1 MRVSVLIVTYRSEGY
16 IGDCIRSVYQ
26 SDPRAEV
33 IVVDN
38 ASGDGTAT
46 VVAHFPQVRWVANTE
61 NVGFSAAVNQAAQLA
76 TGDLLLLLNP
86 DTLLCATSI
95 PRMVAALVRN
105 PQYSAVGPISN
116 NAGGMQSARH
126 WFPNALETMSAE
138 GREKAAGYLIH
149 KFGARAVETKL
160 LTGFALMIRT
170 AEFRALQGLDSDL
183 ILGFDDLDLCWRLQL
198 QSKKIAVAI
207 DSFVWHA
214 LHKSFEAGARPI
226 VDAMHQQSLDAFTRK
241 LANHYGSVENIP
253 HSMELWGVDWFV
265 PSAISMEKTPE
276 KKHTTPASLSVVIV
290 IPRETFTRAHLRF
303 TLENYQSAGVPLDRI
318 LIVDSKGQVTEESV
332 DIWRPSQNATFAVAW
347 PKLSRW
353 WENARILVIRA
364 GCYLA
369 PDSIPSLESGSY
381 GPVAGDLA
389 NDAPTPQMDLTQN
402 QVPWFLFDSEAEFP
416 EHWMLHSTIIAMS
429 QNMAPALLEQGLAML
444 SQNQNSV
451 AQALPSQLQS
461 VLDDTLR
468 TGVLGKGALL
478 DLQEQPIRLE
488 QCQQL
493 VWRLDPFDLQ
503 GMSLLLKELRE
514 SGLQKVIVIF
524 DNAFAPRSESDK
536 GRRVV
541 HPLQVRRELHQAGF
555 AILDQ
560 QTWKDSLPE
569 SPVQS
574 LGELR
579 LPTPLSRSEQIL
591 ALSPQLMLVA
601 QATQVPWRLDKK
613 VSIVLLAINQLEYTR
628 QCIVSIQENCRQPI
642 ELILVDNGS
651 TDGSEAYFRSIVGAK
666 VIRNEVN
673 VGVAAGWNQGIAL
686 ATGDYVLIL
695 NNDTLVP
702 AGCIENMVRC
712 AEQHPPIGMVVPR
725 CNEVG
730 GPQRLEGFQSTQPKD
745 ILEEAAKV
753 QTINALSCWEF
764 PRLKGVAMLIPR
776 VVLQQV
782 GPFDEQFGMGNFED
796 DDYCYRLKNHGYQLF
811 IADDAFLY
819 HYGSVSFKGERI
831 DRDQLILEN
840 QAKFRRKWANGFQI
854 QTTKSAQS
862 NEGYA
867 LLHCGDAASA
877 RQYFATEMERHPTA
891 ENALGLAEALF
902 LLGEPREAFAFY
914 CRALEINPELE
925 RAGEGILQLLER
937 DYDAASAQ
945 GVLEYLRRKYPQ
957 LRSLR
962 QSAEQMGIDADWQ
975 PVLQQV
981 LETGDWG
988 QAWSLLGE
996 LLQRY
1001 GEQFEICNGLGIV
1014 KYQQG
1019 SYEEA
1024 LRWFEK
1030 AIHLH
1035 PADGDALLNMYDCM
1049 LRLGMPRN
1057 AIRPMEYALSLDPS
1071 LHEVRLAVEEI
1082 KAMATGSW
1090 EAQGVI
1096 HAREANMEAEKLIRE
1111 GLADRAE
1118 QMLRELHAQQPKNYR
1133 ALNNLGLLA
1142 WYRQKLPEAFGL
1154 FAMAVDLNPWYM
1166 DAVVNLYDCA
1176 FLSHRLEEFS
1186 PWFAKAQAANPGHA
1200 ELARIAQEI
1209 EDNRTPERL
1218 ETYFRKDAEQSQKS
1232 EQVRMGHQLLEEQK
1246 VDSAVLIFSAILRDY
1261 PDDVDA
1267 LNGMGIAAFYHGRYE
1282 DAMVI
1287 FSHAL
1292 QCAPLDSDT
1301 LVNYWDTAVKLERT
1315 KEALLVLQNA
1325 LAVDPNLTTVA
1336 RILEENK

>member
-1 MRVSVLIVTYRSEGY
+1 MRVSVLIVSFRSEGY
-16 IGDCIRSVYQ
+16 IGDCLRSVYQ

-38 ASGDGTAT
+38 ASGDGTAA
-46 VVAHFPQVRWVANTE
+46 VVAHFPQVRWVANSE

-86 DTLLCATSI
+86 DTMLCATSI
-95 PRMVAALVRN
+95 PRMMAALVRN
-105 PQYSAVGPISN
+105 PQYCAIGPISN

-126 WFPNALETMSAE
+126 WFPNALETVPAE
-138 GREKAAGYLIH
+138 SREKAAAYLIQ

-160 LTGFALMIRT
+160 LTGFALMIHS
-170 AEFRALQGLDSDL
+170 ADFHAMQGLDPQL
-183 ILGFDDLDLCWRLQL
+183 ILGFDDLDLCWRLQ
-198 QSKKIAVAI
+198 QQGKKIAVAI

-214 LHKSFEAGARPI
+214 LHKSFEAGSRPV

-241 LANHYGSVENIP
+241 LAVHYGGVSEIP

-265 PSAISMEKTPE
+265 PSAVIMENAPAHLPST
-276 KKHTTPASLSVVIV
+276 ASLAVVIL
-290 IPRETFTRAHLRF
+290 IPNDSFTRAHLRF
-303 TLENYQSAGVPLDRI
+303 TLENYQSAGVSLDRI
-318 LIVDSKGQVTEESV
+318 LIVDTKGHVQGDSV
-332 DIWRPSQNATFAVAW
+332 DIWQPGQGHDFATVW
-347 PKLSRW
+347 SKISRW
-353 WENARILVIRA
+353 WDSAQVLFLRA

-369 PDSIPSLESGSY
+369 PDQFSSIETGTY
-381 GPVAGDLA
+381 GTVAGDVSTEIPSPQLDLSKS
-389 NDAPTPQMDLTQN
+389 NTPWMILN
-402 QVPWFLFDSEAEFP
+402 SSEPFP
-416 EHWMLHSTIIAMS
+416 VQWEKNAILVAMS

-444 SQNQNSV
+444 SQLQAPV
-451 AQALPSQLQS
+451 APELPPQLQS
-461 VLDDTLR
+461 VLDGNLR
-468 TGVLGKGALL
+468 TGILGKGTLL
-478 DLQEQPIRLE
+478 DLQEQPMRLE

-493 VWRLDPFDLQ
+493 VWRLDPLDVS

-514 SGLQKVIVIF
+514 SGLQRVVVIF
-524 DNAFAPRSESDK
+524 DNAFAPHTSADSK
-536 GRRVV
+536 RRFVN
-541 HPLQVRRELHQAGF
+541 PLQVRRELNQAGF
-555 AILDQ
+555 AILNQ
-560 QTWKDSLPE
+560 QTWKVALPDT
-569 SPVQS
+569 PVHE

-579 LPTPLSRSEQIL
+579 LPTPLTAQEQIL
-591 ALSPQLMLVA
+591 ALSPQIILEA
-601 QATQVPWRLDKK
+601 QATQVPWRLEKK
-613 VSIVLLAINQLEYTR
+613 VSVVILAINQLEYTR
-628 QCIVSIQENCRQPI
+628 KCIVSLQQNCRQPLEI
-642 ELILVDNGS
+642 ILVDNGS
-651 TDGSEAYFRSIVGAK
+651 TDGSEAYFRSIAGAK

-673 VGVAAGWNQGIAL
+673 VGVAAGWNQGVAL
-686 ATGDYVLIL
+686 ATGDYVFIL
-695 NNDTLVP
+695 NNDTIVS
-702 AGCIENMVRC
+702 AGCVENLVRC
-712 AEQHPPIGMVVPR
+712 AEQHPPLGMVVPR

-730 GPQRLEGFQSTQPKD
+730 GPQRLDGFSSKDPKE
-745 ILEEAAKV
+745 IIEEAGKI

-782 GPFDEQFGMGNFED
+782 GPFDEQFGIGNFED

-819 HYGSVSFKGERI
+819 HYGSVSFKGEKI

-840 QAKFRRKWANGFQI
+840 QAKFRRKWANGFRSQVPAN
-854 QTTKSAQS
+854 TLSS
-862 NEGYA
+862 EGYA
-867 LLHCGDAASA
+867 LLHCGDAESA
-877 RQYFATEMERHPTA
+877 RLYFVKEMEIHPNA
-891 ENALGLAEALF
+891 ENALGLAESLF
-902 LLGEPREAFAFY
+902 LLGEAREAFAFY

-937 DYDAASAQ
+937 DYDAVSAQ
-945 GVLEYLRRKYPQ
+945 SVLEFLRRKYPQ

-962 QSAEQMGIDADWQ
+962 QSAEQMGVDADWQ
-975 PVLQQV
+975 PILQQV
-981 LETGDWG
+981 LESGDWG
-988 QAWSLLGE
+988 QAWTLLGE
-996 LLQRY
+996 LLQRH

-1035 PADGDALLNMYDCM
+1035 PADGDALLNLYDCM

-1057 AIRPMEYALSLDPS
+1057 AMRPMEYALSLDPS

-1082 KAMATGSW
+1082 QAMASGTW
-1090 EAQGVI
+1090 DAQTVI
-1096 HAREANMEAEKLIRE
+1096 QARESNIEAEKLIRE

-1176 FLSHRLEEFS
+1176 FLSHRLEEFT

-1200 ELARIAQEI
+1200 ELIRIAREI
-1209 EDNRTPERL
+1209 DEQRTPDRL
-1218 ETYFRKDAEQSQKS
+1218 ETYFRKDAEQNQRS

-1246 VDSAVLIFSAILRDY
+1246 MDSAVLIFSAILRDY

-1287 FSHAL
+1287 FRHAL

-1301 LVNYWDTAVKLERT
+1301 LVNYWDTSVKLGST
-1315 KEALLVLQNA
+1315 HEALLVLQNA
-1325 LAVDPNLTTVA
+1325 LAVDPSLTVVA
-1336 RILEENK
+1336 SILEENK